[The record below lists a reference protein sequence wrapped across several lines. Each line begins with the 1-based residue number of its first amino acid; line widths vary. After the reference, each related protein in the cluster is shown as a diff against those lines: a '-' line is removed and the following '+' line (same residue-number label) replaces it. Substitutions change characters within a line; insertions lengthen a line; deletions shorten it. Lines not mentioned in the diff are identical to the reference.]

1 MITPEMQREFD
12 RQYAIQ
18 LDNVTKD
25 FGGGVKGLDDV
36 KLGFRTSEITVLL
49 GLSGSGKSTL
59 LRHLNGLHTPTSGNV
74 RVLGQD
80 VATLKKQELRKLRR
94 DIGFIFQSF
103 NLVGPMSV
111 LENVCTGALGRL
123 KGPRLSLMSYPKS
136 VKQEALET
144 LERVGL
150 EKLAHQRADT
160 LSGGQQQRVAIAR
173 ALMQHPKI
181 LLADEPVAAL
191 DPVSSGSVISLLEQ
205 ICREDKITVIA
216 SLHQVQLAIDFA
228 DRIVG
233 LQAGKVGFDRPTAG
247 MTAASA
253 QEIYES
259 VAVAP
264 VPSEARAS
272 AGA

>member
-80 VATLKKQELRKLRR
+80 VSTLKKQELRKLRR

-111 LENVCTGALGRL
+111 MENVCTGALGRL